1 MCFSL
6 RLNEMN
12 VLYISSD
19 CRGVTQSS
27 LLHIRRRPV
36 DGAIA
41 LLEIC
46 MVALRRSVT
55 FPNRSHSWEQLGV
68 KSSILSIRPRETS
81 FLHKNRRK
89 KLNEH
94 VLSIQINLFQ
104 KFKVENNFDL
114 DEMDESFF
122 FKKRKKIIYT

>member
-6 RLNEMN
+6 RLSEMN

-27 LLHIRRRPV
+27 LLHTRIGPV

-41 LLEIC
+41 LLETW
-46 MVALRRSVT
+46 MEALRRSVT
-55 FPNRSHSWEQLGV
+55 FPNRSHLWEQLGV
-68 KSSILSIRPRETS
+68 KSSILCIRPRDTS
-81 FLHKNRRK
+81 FFHKKRKKKKK

-94 VLSIQINLFQ
+94 VLASQINLLQ
-104 KFKVENNFDL
+104 KFKVKNNFDL
-114 DEMDESFF
+114 DEMDES
-122 FKKRKKIIYT
+122 